1 MPRNDSLRPAITA
14 GTSPGPTLFPTWAGD
29 FFLGGTMNQ
38 NQIVL
43 RMLRHAGRKGIT
55 AFDGLRRNVFRL
67 GARIWDLRESGYPIR
82 TIKESHGTPTG
93 NPGQHARYV
102 LLED

>member
-1 MPRNDSLRPAITA
+1 
-14 GTSPGPTLFPTWAGD
+14 
-29 FFLGGTMNQ
+29 MNQ

-67 GARIWDLRESGYPIR
+67 GARIWDLRESGYHIR

-93 NPGQHARYV
+93 NPGHHARYV
-102 LLED
+102 LED

>member
-1 MPRNDSLRPAITA
+1 
-14 GTSPGPTLFPTWAGD
+14 
-29 FFLGGTMNQ
+29 MNQ